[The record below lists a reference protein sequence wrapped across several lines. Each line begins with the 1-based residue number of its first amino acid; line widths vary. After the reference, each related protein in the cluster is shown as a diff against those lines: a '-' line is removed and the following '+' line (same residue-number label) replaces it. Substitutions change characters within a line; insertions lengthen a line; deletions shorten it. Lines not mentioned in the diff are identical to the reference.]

1 VGTKNTDNLHGEKLM
16 WYSIAFIGGAFLG
29 ILVMAVFASSTLD
42 KLEWENARLSKN
54 LSQQDSQLA

>member
-1 VGTKNTDNLHGEKLM
+1 M